1 MYNTTIMIFRLSL
14 ILIFYLPTGAH
25 PGYLLPPLYSE
36 QIKVENL
43 ISASSRLKAVVDSL
57 QNHLLIAMPHLT
69 DPSFNR
75 AVIYICDYSPQ
86 GALGL
91 VINRPM
97 SSAKVEM
104 ILETLGIE
112 MSIATNSLPDVYYGG
127 PVQPGQGF
135 VLHSP
140 EYKVEDT
147 SQLSG
152 EFALSTNIEVLKD
165 ISRGNG
171 PEQYRLSMGYA
182 GWGEG
187 QLDREIANGDWLL
200 VPADAEFVFQKPD
213 TVKWAQAAKRFG
225 IEISDFSGPGGMA

>member
-1 MYNTTIMIFRLSL
+1 M
-14 ILIFYLPTGAH
+14 
-25 PGYLLPPLYSE
+25 
-36 QIKVENL
+36 
-43 ISASSRLKAVVDSL
+43 DSF

-69 DPSFNR
+69 DASFNR
-75 AVIYICDYSPQ
+75 AVIYICDHSPQ

-97 SSAKVEM
+97 SAAKVAM
-104 ILETLGIE
+104 ILESLGVD
-112 MSIATNSLPDVYYGG
+112 MSMTTHSPPDVYYGG

-152 EFALSTNIEVLKD
+152 EFALTTNIEVLKD
-165 ISRGNG
+165 INDGNG

-200 VPADAEFVFQKPD
+200 VPAEAEFVFLKLD
-213 TVKWAQAAKRFG
+213 TVKWVQAAKRFG